1 MSCGTFFARHHFME
15 SLRKLTTVSVPVPY
29 RSAGNTIREHDVSFD
44 VFEEGETLHLVPL
57 LNVEERR
64 IANLPPE
71 LVCHIENGRAIS
83 HRGDRDGNIHV
94 IEEVVAALRSNDR
107 MH

>member
-1 MSCGTFFARHHFME
+1 MSSGTFFAPLSNME

-29 RSAGNTIREHDVSFD
+29 RGAGNTIREHEVSFD

-64 IANLPPE
+64 VANLPPE
-71 LVCHIENGRAIS
+71 LVCHIENGRPIS

-94 IEEVVAALRSNDR
+94 IEEVVAALRSTGRPD
-107 MH
+107 